1 MLLNNKKSITV
12 KAYYYS
18 IIVGIANVSWSEKK
32 KYIDLYYCLASIKAS
47 KSFASTFSSLMVM
60 ISQDDK
66 TKVNIGI
73 PAVGRTFQIIQS
85 ITEPV
90 KVEDYDFPIVTRP

>member
-1 MLLNNKKSITV
+1 
-12 KAYYYS
+12 
-18 IIVGIANVSWSEKK
+18 
-32 KYIDLYYCLASIKAS
+32 
-47 KSFASTFSSLMVM
+47 M

-73 PAVGRTFQIIQS
+73 PAVGHTFQIIQS

>member
-32 KYIDLYYCLASIKAS
+32 KYIDLYYCLASIKVS
-47 KSFASTFSSLMVM
+47 KSFINIFSNLIVM
-60 ISQDDK
+60 ISQNDK
-66 TKVNIGI
+66 VKVN
-73 PAVGRTFQIIQS
+73 VS
-85 ITEPV
+85 ISTIEHTV
-90 KVEDYDFPIVTRP
+90 CFKSYNQLLNLWK